1 MQSQDKLNT
10 RDAVGTSESMAF
22 SDPETEEGD
31 IGVEEGGTDDS
42 TYETEEEPTTEAE
55 SDDDDKDLDK
65 SQYKRLVRPV
75 IQSTFESSQ
84 LEILLSKIHIFSYF
98 FIIGSQQRTQI
109 YEQNPN
115 TSCSCLSC
123 CCSLVSVI
131 DARPIIRW

>member
-10 RDAVGTSESMAF
+10 RDAVGTGESMAF

-55 SDDDDKDLDK
+55 SDDDAKDLDK

-84 LEILLSKIHIFSYF
+84 LEIIVKNPHIFLF
-98 FIIGSQQRTQI
+98 F
-109 YEQNPN
+109 
-115 TSCSCLSC
+115 L
-123 CCSLVSVI
+123 L
-131 DARPIIRW
+131 